1 MLMIESRPIPGR
13 SWEYRFFVDVE
24 GNLSDSAVQN
34 ALKGIAEEAATL
46 RILGNYEAQTE
57 K

>member
-1 MLMIESRPIPGR
+1 MLMIESRPILGK

-24 GNLSDSAVQN
+24 GNLSDPAVQN

-46 RILGNYEAQTE
+46 RILGNYEA
-57 K
+57 

>member
-1 MLMIESRPIPGR
+1 MLMIESRPIPGKAGNTV
-13 SWEYRFFVDVE
+13 SLADVE
-24 GNLSDSAVQN
+24 GNLSDPAVQN

-46 RILGNYEAQTE
+46 RILGNYEA